1 MAKNDLVVKLLL
13 DSGAFGQDIREAER
27 KAKDFSD
34 NIKDA
39 GKTAGD
45 FGKEVGLS
53 AGALGKLGGM
63 LTGAGAVVAA
73 VGAFKSVMESTNA
86 TSIKFNSTIA
96 GFEGVLNTFQQSLA
110 TFDFTTWLNGMDEVF
125 ERHKEWKK
133 LQMELELNDIATNA
147 LLSRD
152 EAKIKELE
160 VRFKNATTEEEKTK
174 YKNEALAVIEQMR
187 GYADNFTGA
196 VNAEFLAAV
205 EALEPGKIKS
215 GSISAERAEELL
227 WQALEKYNAN
237 TYTTDTEEY
246 NKVAKQIADLTSK
259 IESKNKS
266 QSQSSMAVGENI
278 ANLDYWIGEVYDTS
292 DIDLYTAQ
300 RQKLIDDNQEI
311 FFLNA
316 IYKMVAEQLNTE
328 VNNMLNA
335 VAQGKKADDLFT
347 TVDDWDTKITESGGN
362 GLGKPK
368 KNGGGTGEIENAED
382 SIGWLKDQI
391 ALKEKE
397 RNAVVQGSDAWKEH
411 TAQLYK
417 YKAALAAAIKEQEK
431 YDAQFITTTKP
442 YADDSIASVQNQIS
456 EQQKLINTL
465 EYGSIEWRAAVAL
478 LVQYNGE
485 LDEMMENLEKV
496 QDEMGNPNKIKP
508 EEGSLTKLKEEIAEM
523 EKTVSAAE
531 KTRDSYTYGS
541 DKWKAASEA
550 VDEYMSKLGV
560 LMDMMK
566 KMQEDPTAKK
576 YENLTKAN
584 VALSTTISLVDSL
597 GVAFSNAE
605 EQSTRNL
612 QGITNSLSSIA
623 SGAMGLIEIY
633 KASGIAAGTASAAA
647 MPFPYNLAAIATIV
661 STLLSVYSNIDK
673 MRNNKFAEGGI
684 VGGTSYSGD
693 KLFAMVNSGE
703 MILNKRQQ
711 GNLANML
718 GGGGQVEFHISGDSL
733 VGVLNNRQNKRNLTR

>member
-1 MAKNDLVVKLLL
+1 MAKQDLVVKLLL

-53 AGALGKLGGM
+53 AGALGKLGGV

-160 VRFKNATTEEEKTK
+160 VRFKNATTEAEKTK

-187 GYADNFTGA
+187 GYADNFAGA

-205 EALEPGKIKS
+205 QALDPGKLNK
-215 GSISAERAEELL
+215 GSISVKRAEELL
-227 WQALEKYNAN
+227 WQALEKYNFG
-237 TYTTDTEEY
+237 TYTTDTAAY
-246 NKVAKQIADLTSK
+246 DKVAKQIADLTASIDSAQTSQYNASLAIGQGGNVDFYTSE
-259 IESKNKS
+259 IERLQYVVSR
-266 QSQSSMAVGENI
+266 
-278 ANLDYWIGEVYDTS
+278 DT
-292 DIDLYTAQ
+292 AA
-300 RQKLIDDNQEI
+300 RQKIIDENQEL
-311 FFLNA
+311 FFINA

-347 TVDDWDTKITESGGN
+347 TVDEWNTKISGSGGST
-362 GLGKPK
+362 GGKKTATVSTKPEPVSGSLAALQK
-368 KNGGGTGEIENAED
+368 TIAEQKRKRD
-382 SIGWLKDQI
+382 
-391 ALKEKE
+391 EE
-397 RNAVVQGSDAWKEH
+397 VVFESEAWKEL
-411 TAQLYK
+411 T
-417 YKAALAAAIKEQEK
+417 AAINANQEALNAMLETQKKYDLVKKESLDVKNVASIGYIQEQITWLEQLRNTLTVGSVEWIEASDAIEAYK
-431 YDAQFITTTKP
+431 DELEELLKFQTAYDAQYTTTTENTTTKFKDMNLAISSSISLLNSLGNAF
-442 YADDSIASVQNQIS
+442 ADSDNAAS
-456 EQQKLINTL
+456 KAM
-465 EYGSIEWRAAVAL
+465 GSILGMMSSVSNGILEFVQIQQAAA
-478 LVQYNGE
+478 
-485 LDEMMENLEKV
+485 
-496 QDEMGNPNKIKP
+496 
-508 EEGSLTKLKEEIAEM
+508 
-523 EKTVSAAE
+523 
-531 KTRDSYTYGS
+531 
-541 DKWKAASEA
+541 AAS
-550 VDEYMSKLGV
+550 
-560 LMDMMK
+560 
-566 KMQEDPTAKK
+566 
-576 YENLTKAN
+576 
-584 VALSTTISLVDSL
+584 
-597 GVAFSNAE
+597 
-605 EQSTRNL
+605 
-612 QGITNSLSSIA
+612 
-623 SGAMGLIEIY
+623 
-633 KASGIAAGTASAAA
+633 GTASAAGL
-647 MPFPYNLAAIATIV
+647 PFPYNLAAIATVMSTVV
-661 STLLSVYSNIDK
+661 SVFANIK
-673 MRNNKFAEGGI
+673 SMTAGKFAEGGI